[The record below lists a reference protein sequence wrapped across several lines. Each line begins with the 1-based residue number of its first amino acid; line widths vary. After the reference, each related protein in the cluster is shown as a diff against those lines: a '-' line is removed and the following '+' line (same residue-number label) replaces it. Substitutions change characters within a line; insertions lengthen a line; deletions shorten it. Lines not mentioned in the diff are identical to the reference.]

1 MTSKP
6 SSSLSTPS
14 AASAA
19 PGASSTPSASSTAG
33 SGLAPQ
39 GASADPAAQ
48 AATRP
53 RIVPCP
59 TCGGDSIFAPSNLW
73 RPFCGE
79 RCRQIDLGHWA
90 DESFRVAAPPTTEDE
105 NDAEH

>member
-6 SSSLSTPS
+6 TSLSGPRPSATDRAQERPQERSTGPGPASSLS
-14 AASAA
+14 AASPAT
-19 PGASSTPSASSTAG
+19 AS
-33 SGLAPQ
+33 Q
-39 GASADPAAQ
+39 
-48 AATRP
+48 P

-59 TCGGDSIFAPSNLW
+59 TCGGDSIFAPSNPW

-90 DESFRVAAPPTTEDE
+90 DESFRVAAPPSTENE
-105 NDAEH
+105 NDAQQ

>member
-6 SSSLSTPS
+6 SSSTS
-14 AASAA
+14 AVA
-19 PGASSTPSASSTAG
+19 
-33 SGLAPQ
+33 
-39 GASADPAAQ
+39 
-48 AATRP
+48 RP

-59 TCGGDSIFAPSNLW
+59 TCGGDSIFEPSNLW

-90 DESFRVAAPPTTEDE
+90 DESFRVAAPPTTENE